1 MFFFS
6 GWELIGIRMED
17 EKIFSAVALRYP
29 EWADAPYISA
39 KAKGSVA
46 ERLVRIADENDV
58 PVVEDA
64 ELANVLSLKSLGS
77 FIPESTYGAIA
88 TIFAFLIKLDEE
100 NS

>member
-1 MFFFS
+1 
-6 GWELIGIRMED
+6 MEGE

-46 ERLVRIADENDV
+46 ERLVQIAMENDV

-64 ELANVLSLKSLGS
+64 QTANVLSIQSIGS
-77 FIPESTYGAIA
+77 FIPESTYSAIA
-88 TIFAFLIKLDEE
+88 AIFAFVIDIEE
-100 NS
+100 KNRTREI

>member
-1 MFFFS
+1 
-6 GWELIGIRMED
+6 MEDD

-46 ERLVRIADENDV
+46 ERLVQIAKDNDV

-64 ELANVLSLKSLGS
+64 ETANVLSIQSVGS
-77 FIPESTYGAIA
+77 FIPESTYSAIA
-88 TIFAFLIKLDEE
+88 TIFAFVVNIEE
-100 NS
+100 KNRTREI

>member
-1 MFFFS
+1 M
-6 GWELIGIRMED
+6 D

-46 ERLVRIADENDV
+46 RRLVEIAEENEV
-58 PVVEDA
+58 PVVEN
-64 ELANVLSLKSLGS
+64 EEMANVLSLQNVGA
-77 FIPESTYGAIA
+77 FIPESTYEAIA
-88 TIFAFLIKLDEE
+88 TIFAFILKLDEA